1 MAEAGGKK
9 VAIVTGGSGGIGMAT
24 GRALAA
30 GGHHVVLSD
39 ISPDRGE
46 DTARHI
52 GGWFV
57 TADLARPSLSC
68 PSNLSLTVGLSR
80 KYSLGV

>member
-1 MAEAGGKK
+1 MSSLPATLEKYRYKGLMSYLRMDCSTQSEGRKD
-9 VAIVTGGSGGIGMAT
+9 IFGSCSGT
-24 GRALAA
+24 
-30 GGHHVVLSD
+30 VL
-39 ISPDRGE
+39 
-46 DTARHI
+46 
-52 GGWFV
+52 